1 MGIGNSLDHVLHE
14 LKHYLP
20 AQAPLKDF
28 IHHNTLHGFQSN
40 SFFEGLQKASVIF
53 GYKTLLPL
61 SDYRARFIKGDI
73 SIDTLKEVI
82 SKQKSNED
90 IDKWIHLLLYSD
102 ISEEL
107 DERIGKLRREWV
119 KHTGIDLDSMVH
131 PILFRILCSYL
142 DQGISTW
149 RFPEKNIGFLDA
161 IRSIESSTHSS
172 FFATQEAR
180 NWLIGGDC
188 SISALLKRIIGDESF
203 TEQYLFDQQFAHQG
217 WSGIVV
223 SVELQPESLLD
234 GRKIS
239 LEELIVFE
247 LLLELDVMVM
257 KKGSDFPPLSTFL
270 LPETTSLF
278 ASLTPSPVSE
288 IVRLWQ
294 LAMEKSFY
302 DQVLKGL
309 AQNIDISKQV
319 KNKSFQAVF
328 CIDDRECSLRRH
340 LEELDTDCETFG
352 TPGFFGVAFYY
363 QPEDGKFKT
372 KLCPAP
378 VTPSHLIKAVGA
390 NTKRKTDAHFSH
402 QTHSLFP
409 GFLISQTLGF
419 WSAIKLFAQ
428 IFKPSMSPATS
439 TSLQHMHKE
448 SVLSIEH
455 KGDFDGNLQIGFTK
469 TEMTDRVEAL
479 LKSMGLIKDFAS
491 LVYVVSHGSSSV
503 NNPHFS
509 AYDCGACCG
518 RPGSVNARVICFM
531 ANDLEVREML
541 KLRGLNIPEEIGF
554 VGALHDTSR
563 DEIVYYDEHLFTE
576 DQKIQHQLNIGFF
589 ANALKANAVERS
601 RRFVLL
607 DKKLPK
613 EKVFQKVRNR
623 SVSLFEPRPELN
635 HATNTLCIVG
645 SRQLTKGLFL
655 DRRAFLNSYDAA
667 IDTNGDLLYGILK
680 AAAPVCGGINLEYFF
695 SRVDNQRLGAGSKLP
710 HNVMGLIGVA
720 NGIDGDLRPGLP
732 SQMIEVH
739 DPLRLMIIVEQE
751 PEKVL
756 SVIQRAPETYEWFIN
771 DWIQL
776 VAISPSTK
784 QFYRFESGEFVTQS
798 IAARQVPATT
808 NLETLFMEVSDNL
821 PVMLLGS

>member
-1 MGIGNSLDHVLHE
+1 MSNSNQLDHVLHD

-28 IHHNTLHGFQSN
+28 IHHNTLHGFQSS
-40 SFFEGLQKASVIF
+40 SFFEAIHRASAIF

-61 SDYRARFIKGDI
+61 SEYRSRFLKGEI
-73 SIDTLKEVI
+73 EIDTLKAVVA
-82 SKQKSNED
+82 KHKPGED
-90 IDKWIHLLLYSD
+90 IEKWIHLLLYSD
-102 ISEEL
+102 VSEEL

-119 KHTGIDLDSMVH
+119 KHTGIDLDSLVH

-149 RFPEKNIGFLDA
+149 RFPEKNIGFFDA
-161 IRSIESSTHSS
+161 MRSIESSTHSS
-172 FFATQEAR
+172 FFATKEAR
-180 NWLIGGDC
+180 NLLVSGDC
-188 SISALLKRIIGDESF
+188 SIQTLLKRIVGDDSF

-223 SVELQPESLLD
+223 SIETQPESLLD

-239 LEELIVFE
+239 LEDLILFE
-247 LLLELDVMVM
+247 LLLEYDMMVM
-257 KKGSDFPPLSTFL
+257 KNGPNFPPLSAYL
-270 LPETTSLF
+270 LPDSISIL
-278 ASLTPSPVSE
+278 APVVPSPASE
-288 IVRLWQ
+288 IAMLWQ
-294 LAMEKSFY
+294 LALEKSFY

-309 AQNIDISKQV
+309 AENGTRLGRKID
-319 KNKSFQAVF
+319 KSFQAVF
-328 CIDDRECSLRRH
+328 CIDDRECSIRRH
-340 LEELDTDCETFG
+340 LEDLDSSCETFG

-378 VTPSHLIKAVGA
+378 VTPSHLIKAKGA

-402 QTHSLFP
+402 KSHSLLP
-409 GFLISQTLGF
+409 GFLITQTLGF
-419 WSAIKLFAQ
+419 WSALRLFAQ

-448 SVLSIEH
+448 SALSIDHLGE
-455 KGDFDGNLQIGFTK
+455 FEGNLQVGFTK
-469 TEMTDRVEAL
+469 IEMADRVEAL
-479 LKSMGLIKDFAS
+479 LKSMGLVDDFAP
-491 LVYVVSHGSSSV
+491 LIYVVSHGSSSV

-518 RPGSVNARVICFM
+518 RPGSVNARVICHM
-531 ANDLEVREML
+531 ANDKEVRDLL
-541 KLRGLNIPEEIGF
+541 KAKGITIPASVRF

-563 DEIVYYDEHLFTE
+563 DEIVFYDEQLLSE
-576 DQKIQHQLNIGFF
+576 DQSLKHSENTIVF
-589 ANALKANAVERS
+589 ANALKNNAVERA

-607 DKKLPK
+607 DKKLTK
-613 EKVFQKVRNR
+613 EKIFQSVRNR

-645 SRQLTKGLFL
+645 SRNLTKGLFL
-655 DRRAFLNSYDAA
+655 DRRAFLNSYDAS

-751 PEKVL
+751 PDVVL
-756 SVIQRAPETYEWFIN
+756 SVIQRGYETYEWFIN

-776 VAISPSTK
+776 VAISPSSK
-784 QFYRFESGEFVTQS
+784 EFYRFEGGHFVKQ
-798 IAARQVPATT
+798 ALEAKQVPIQKDLQKT
-808 NLETLFMEVSDNL
+808 FMEESENL

>member
-1 MGIGNSLDHVLHE
+1 MVHVNSIDHVLHD

-28 IHHNTLHGFQSN
+28 IHHNTLHGFQSSN
-40 SFFEGLQKASVIF
+40 FFEGLQKASTIF

-61 SDYRARFIKGDI
+61 AEYRSRFIKGDI
-73 SIDTLKEVI
+73 SIDTVKEVI
-82 SKQKSNED
+82 SKQKPNED
-90 IDKWIHLLLYSD
+90 QDKWVHLMLYAE

-107 DERIGKLRREWV
+107 DERVGKLRREWV

-161 IRSIESSTHSS
+161 LRSIESSTHSS
-172 FFATQEAR
+172 FFATKEAR
-180 NWLIGGDC
+180 DWFLHGDC
-188 SISALLKRIIGDESF
+188 SISSLLKRIVCDESLY
-203 TEQYLFDQQFAHQG
+203 EQYLFDQQFAHQG

-234 GRKIS
+234 TRKIS
-239 LEELIVFE
+239 LEDLIVFE
-247 LLLELDVMVM
+247 LLLELDIMTM
-257 KKGSDFPPLSTFL
+257 KKGGDFSPLSIFL
-270 LPETTSLF
+270 LPEMVGLF
-278 ASLTPSPVSE
+278 DPLTPSPASE
-288 IVRLWQ
+288 IVKLWQ

-309 AQNIDISKQV
+309 EQNIHQTKKEST
-319 KNKSFQAVF
+319 KSFQALF

-340 LEELDTDCETFG
+340 LEDLDPSCETFG

-390 NTKRKTDAHFSH
+390 NSKRKTDAHFSH
-402 QTHSLFP
+402 QTHSLLP

-419 WSAIKLFAQ
+419 WSALKLFGQ
-428 IFKPSMSPATS
+428 IFKPTMSPATS

-448 SVLSIEH
+448 SQLSIEH
-455 KGDFDGNLQIGFTK
+455 NGDFDGNLQIGFTK
-469 TEMTDRVEAL
+469 LEMADRVEAL
-479 LKSMGLIKDFAS
+479 LKSMGFVKDFAS

-518 RPGSVNARVICFM
+518 RPGSVNARVICHM
-531 ANDLEVREML
+531 ANDSEVRSML
-541 KLRGLNIPEEIGF
+541 NERGISIPSETRF

-563 DEIVYYDEHLFTE
+563 DEIVYYDENLLSE
-576 DQKIQHQLNIGFF
+576 AQKLHHAKNSQIF
-589 ANALKANAVERS
+589 AESLKANAVERS

-613 EKVFQKVRNR
+613 EKVFQSVRNR

-645 SRQLTKGLFL
+645 SRKLTKGLFL
-655 DRRAFLNSYDAA
+655 DRRAFLNSYDAS

-739 DPLRLMIIVEQE
+739 DPLRLLIVVEQE
-751 PEKVL
+751 PDKVL
-756 SVIQRAPETYEWFIN
+756 SVIQRAAETYEWFVN

-776 VAISPSTK
+776 VAISPRSK
-784 QFYRFESGEFVTQS
+784 QFYRFESGQFVAQS
-798 IAARQVPATT
+798 ISQKPVSVTS
-808 NLETLFMEVSDNL
+808 NMDTLFTTVSDNL
-821 PVMLLGS
+821 PVMLIES

>member
-1 MGIGNSLDHVLHE
+1 MSQSNHWDHVLHE

-40 SFFEGLQKASVIF
+40 PFFEGLQKASAIF

-61 SDYRARFIKGDI
+61 SEYRARFIKGDI
-73 SIDTLKEVI
+73 TIDTIQAVI
-82 SKQKSNED
+82 AKQKPTED
-90 IDKWIHLLLYSD
+90 QDKWVHLMLYGE

-107 DERIGKLRREWV
+107 DERVGKLRREWV

-142 DQGISTW
+142 DQGISMW
-149 RFPEKNIGFLDA
+149 RFPEKNRGFLEA
-161 IRSIESSTHSS
+161 LRSIETTTHNS
-172 FFATQEAR
+172 FFTTKEAR
-180 NWLIGGDC
+180 EWFLKGDC
-188 SISALLKRIIGDESF
+188 SIPVLLKRIVGDDSL

-223 SVELQPESLLD
+223 SVETQPESLLD

-247 LLLELDVMVM
+247 LLLELDIMTM
-257 KKGSDFPPLSTFL
+257 KKGADFAPLSTYL
-270 LPETTSLF
+270 LPELEGLF
-278 ASLTPSPVSE
+278 EPLAQTPASEV
-288 IVRLWQ
+288 VKLWQ
-294 LAMEKSFY
+294 LSLEKSFY
-302 DQVLKGL
+302 DQVIKGL
-309 AQNIDISKQV
+309 EQNMHSTKHESK
-319 KNKSFQAVF
+319 KSFQAVF

-340 LEELDTDCETFG
+340 LEELDPACETFG

-378 VTPSHLIKAVGA
+378 VTPSHLIRAVGA
-390 NTKRKTDAHFSH
+390 NAKRKTDAHFSH
-402 QTHSLFP
+402 QTHSLLP

-419 WSAIKLFAQ
+419 WSALRLFGQ
-428 IFKPSMSPATS
+428 VFKPSMSPATS
-439 TSLQHMHKE
+439 TSLQHMHKD
-448 SVLSIEH
+448 SQLSIEH
-455 KGDFDGNLQIGFTK
+455 HGEFDGGLQIGFTK
-469 TEMTDRVEAL
+469 AEMVDRVEAL
-479 LKSMGLIKDFAS
+479 LKSMGFVKDFAP
-491 LVYVVSHGSSSV
+491 LIYVVSHGSSSV

-518 RPGSVNARVICFM
+518 RPGSVNARVVCHM
-531 ANDLEVREML
+531 ANDPEVRSLL
-541 KLRGLNIPEEIGF
+541 KERGLLIPEETRF

-563 DEIVYYDEHLFTE
+563 DEIVYYDEMLMSQAQRNLHE
-576 DQKIQHQLNIGFF
+576 ENVKIF
-589 ANALKANAVERS
+589 AEALKANALERS

-613 EKVFQKVRNR
+613 EKVFQSVRNR

-645 SRQLTKGLFL
+645 SRKLTKGLFL
-655 DRRAFLNSYDAA
+655 DRRAFLNSYDAS

-739 DPLRLMIIVEQE
+739 DPLRLMIVVEQE

-756 SVIQRAPETYEWFIN
+756 SVIQRAQETYEWFIN

-776 VAISPSTK
+776 VAISPSSRK
-784 QFYRFESGEFVTQS
+784 FYRFEGGQFVVQPTPEKS
-798 IAARQVPATT
+798 VAVMSHVDS
-808 NLETLFMEVSDNL
+808 LFASVSDNL
-821 PVMLLGS
+821 PVILMES

>member
-1 MGIGNSLDHVLHE
+1 VANVNSLDHVLHE

-40 SFFEGLQKASVIF
+40 SFFDGIQRASAIF
-53 GYKTLLPL
+53 GYKTLLPHT
-61 SDYRARFIKGDI
+61 DYRARFIKGDI
-73 SIDTLKEVI
+73 SIDTLKEVVV
-82 SKQKSNED
+82 KQKPNED
-90 IDKWIHLLLYSD
+90 IDKWIHLMLYSD

-107 DERIGKLRREWV
+107 DERIGKLKREWV
-119 KHTGIDLDSMVH
+119 KHTGIDIDSMVH

-161 IRSIESSTHSS
+161 MRSIESATHSS
-172 FFATQEAR
+172 FFATAEAR
-180 NWLIGGDC
+180 NLLISGDC
-188 SISALLKRIIGDESF
+188 SIPSLLKRIVGDDSF

-239 LEELIVFE
+239 LEDLIVFE
-247 LLLELDVMVM
+247 LLLEFDILVM
-257 KKGSDFPPLSTFL
+257 KKGPNFSPLSAYL
-270 LPETTSLF
+270 LPDMISLF
-278 ASLTPSPVSE
+278 APVLPSPVPE
-288 IVRLWQ
+288 ILRLWQ

-309 AQNIDISKQV
+309 SSNIKLSKQRSE
-319 KNKSFQAVF
+319 KSFQAVF

-340 LEELDTDCETFG
+340 LEDLDKACETFG

-390 NTKRKTDAHFSH
+390 NAKRKTDAHFSH
-402 QTHSLFP
+402 QSHSLLS

-439 TSLQHMHKE
+439 SSLQHMQKE
-448 SVLSIEH
+448 SLLSIEH

-469 TEMTDRVEAL
+469 AEMADRVEAL
-479 LKSMGLIKDFAS
+479 LKSMGLIKDFAP
-491 LVYVVSHGSSSV
+491 LIYVVSHGSSSV

-518 RPGSVNARVICFM
+518 RPGSVNARVICHM
-531 ANDLEVREML
+531 ANDSAVRATL
-541 KLRGLNIPEEIGF
+541 KQRGLEISDDVRF

-563 DEIVYYDEHLFTE
+563 DEIVYYDEQLMT
-576 DQKIQHQLNIGFF
+576 DIQKSLHEQNIVIF
-589 ANALKANAVERS
+589 AEALKNNAVERS

-607 DKKLPK
+607 DKHLPK
-613 EKVFQKVRNR
+613 DKIFQSVRNR

-645 SRQLTKGLFL
+645 SRNLTKGLFL
-655 DRRAFLNSYDAA
+655 DRRAFLNSYDAS
-667 IDTNGDLLYGILK
+667 IDTKGDLLYGILK

-756 SVIQRAPETYEWFIN
+756 AVIQRASETYEWFIN

-776 VAISPSTK
+776 VAISPNTK
-784 QFYRFESGEFVTQS
+784 QFYRFESGEFVKQAIASKEVAVS
-798 IAARQVPATT
+798 IDVEKLF
-808 NLETLFMEVSDNL
+808 LEESENL
-821 PVMLLGS
+821 PVMLIES

>member
-1 MGIGNSLDHVLHE
+1 MSNSNHLDHVLHD

-28 IHHNTLHGFQSN
+28 IHHNTLHGFQSS
-40 SFFEGLQKASVIF
+40 SFFEALQKASTIF

-61 SDYRARFIKGDI
+61 SDYRARFLKGEI
-73 SIDTLKEVI
+73 EIDTLKAVVA
-82 SKQKSNED
+82 KQKPNED
-90 IDKWIHLLLYSD
+90 MEKWIHLLLYSD
-102 ISEEL
+102 VSEEL

-119 KHTGIDLDSMVH
+119 KHTGIDLDSLVH

-149 RFPEKNIGFLDA
+149 RFPEKNIEFLQA
-161 IRSIESSTHSS
+161 LRSMESSTHSS
-172 FFATQEAR
+172 FFATSEAR
-180 NWLIGGDC
+180 NLLISGDC
-188 SISALLKRIIGDESF
+188 SIQSLLKRLVGDASF
-203 TEQYLFDQQFAHQG
+203 TQQYLFDQQFAHQG

-223 SVELQPESLLD
+223 SVENQPESLLD

-239 LEELIVFE
+239 LEDLILFE
-247 LLLELDVMVM
+247 LLLEYDMMVM
-257 KKGSDFPPLSTFL
+257 KNGPNFPPLCAYL
-270 LPETTSLF
+270 LPDTIDIF
-278 ASLTPSPVSE
+278 APIVPSAASE
-288 IVRLWQ
+288 IAKIWQ
-294 LAMEKSFY
+294 LALEKSFY

-309 AQNIDISKQV
+309 AENHAHVGRKID
-319 KNKSFQAVF
+319 KSFQAVF
-328 CIDDRECSLRRH
+328 CIDDRECSIRRH
-340 LEELDTDCETFG
+340 LEDLDNNCETFG

-378 VTPSHLIKAVGA
+378 VTPSHLIKANGA
-390 NTKRKTDAHFSH
+390 NSKRKTDAHFSH
-402 QTHSLFP
+402 KSHSLLP
-409 GFLISQTLGF
+409 GFLITQTLGF
-419 WSAIKLFAQ
+419 WSAMKLFAQ

-448 SVLSIEH
+448 SALSIEH
-455 KGDFDGNLQIGFTK
+455 KGEFDGDLQVGFTK
-469 TEMTDRVEAL
+469 AEMADRVEAL
-479 LKSMGLIKDFAS
+479 LKSMGLVRDFAP
-491 LVYVVSHGSSSV
+491 LIYMVSHGSSSV

-518 RPGSVNARVICFM
+518 RPGSVNARVVCHM
-531 ANDLEVREML
+531 ANDKEVRELL
-541 KLRGLNIPEEIGF
+541 KGKGIMIPDEVRFI
-554 VGALHDTSR
+554 GALHDTSR
-563 DEIVYYDEHLFTE
+563 DEIVYYDEQLLSE
-576 DQKIQHQLNIGFF
+576 GQKLLHKENTIVF
-589 ANALKANAVERS
+589 ADALKKNAIERA

-607 DKKLPK
+607 DKKLTK
-613 EKVFQKVRNR
+613 EKIFQSVRNR

-645 SRQLTKGLFL
+645 SRNLTRGLFL
-655 DRRAFLNSYDAA
+655 DRRAFLNSYDAS

-751 PEKVL
+751 PEIVL
-756 SVIQRAPETYEWFIN
+756 SVIQRVYETYEWFIN

-784 QFYRFESGEFVTQS
+784 EFYRFEGGHFEKQPLQTKKIPVN
-798 IAARQVPATT
+798 RD
-808 NLETLFMEVSDNL
+808 LEKTFMEENENL
-821 PVMLLGS
+821 PVMLIES

>member
-1 MGIGNSLDHVLHE
+1 MKTTIDLVLHE

-40 SFFEGLQKASVIF
+40 SFFEGLHKASAIF

-61 SDYRARFIKGDI
+61 SDYRARFIHGDI
-73 SIDTLKEVI
+73 HIDTLKEIVT
-82 SKQKSNED
+82 KQKPNED
-90 IDKWIHLLLYSD
+90 IDMWIHLLLYSD
-102 ISEEL
+102 VSEEL

-161 IRSIESSTHSS
+161 MRSIESTTHSS
-172 FFATQEAR
+172 FFATSEAR
-180 NWLIGGDC
+180 NLLISGDF
-188 SISALLKRIIGDESF
+188 SIPFLLKRIVGDHLF

-234 GRKIS
+234 GRQIS
-239 LEELIVFE
+239 LEDLIVFE
-247 LLLELDVMVM
+247 LLLEFDVMVM
-257 KKGSDFPPLSTFL
+257 KKGPNFPPLSTFL
-270 LPETTSLF
+270 LPDTIGLF
-278 ASLTPSPVSE
+278 APVMPSPASE

-309 AQNIDISKQV
+309 SENIKLSKQGRD
-319 KNKSFQAVF
+319 KSFQAVF

-340 LEELDTDCETFG
+340 LEDLDTACETFG

-378 VTPSHLIKAVGA
+378 VTPAHLIKAVGA

-448 SVLSIEH
+448 SSLSIEH
-455 KGDFDGNLQIGFTK
+455 KGDFDGSLQIGFTK
-469 TEMTDRVEAL
+469 VEMADRVEAL

-491 LVYVVSHGSSSV
+491 LIYVVSHGSSSV

-518 RPGSVNARVICFM
+518 RPGSVNARVICHM
-531 ANDLEVREML
+531 ANHNEVRATL
-541 KLRGLNIPEEIGF
+541 KLRGIEIPDDVRF

-563 DEIVYYDEHLFTE
+563 DEIVYYDEQLLSGNQKTLHNQNIAIFTE
-576 DQKIQHQLNIGFF
+576 
-589 ANALKANAVERS
+589 ALKQNAVERS

-607 DKKLPK
+607 DKHLPK
-613 EKVFQKVRNR
+613 EKIFQSVRNR

-645 SRQLTKGLFL
+645 SRNLTKGLFL
-655 DRRAFLNSYDAA
+655 DRRSFLNSYDAS

-756 SVIQRAPETYEWFIN
+756 SVIQRAQETYEWFIN

-784 QFYRFESGEFVTQS
+784 QFYRFESGEFVPQS
-798 IAARQVPATT
+798 ITNQQVTVTT
-808 NLETLFMEVSDNL
+808 NIEKLFMEVSENL